1 MKISYTTLTSKR
13 KAIIVGAAG
22 GIAFFIY
29 YALGQRPPNYITPLN
44 PVGMILFF
52 PAIGAMGAFAA
63 GEWKKASRAARYGAC
78 AGATTGAMASLT
90 LIILHNYV
98 KYIHGS
104 AIDFSALLHDLPY
117 YVLAGLM
124 LTAMIAAVTLAMGA
138 AGAFVFSCM
147 AQFVDTTVHFSRY
160 RR

>member
-1 MKISYTTLTSKR
+1 MVTKKEFM
-13 KAIIVGAAG
+13 AITIGAIG

-29 YALGQRPPNYITPLN
+29 YMAGQRPPNYITPLN
-44 PVGMILFF
+44 PVGMVLFF
-52 PAIGAMGAFAA
+52 PAVGAMGAFAA
-63 GEWKKASRAARYGAC
+63 GEWKKASRAARYGGW

-90 LIILHNYV
+90 LIILHNYA

-104 AIDFSALLHDLPY
+104 AIDFSALLRDLPY
-117 YVLAGLM
+117 YILAGVM
-124 LTAMIAAVTLAMGA
+124 LTAMIAAVALAMGA

-147 AQFVDTTVHFSRY
+147 AQFIDTTVHFSRY